1 MLSAIRS
8 GCTREVLGLE
18 CRFTVEILLVAEFK
32 RIVLIISGS
41 TNNTITDTKMD
52 TFTTFTVLFL
62 FVMGSQ
68 AQNSK

>member
-1 MLSAIRS
+1 MLSANRS
-8 GCTREVLGLE
+8 GCTREVLGLDS
-18 CRFTVEILLVAEFK
+18 RFTVEILLVAEFK
-32 RIVLIISGS
+32 RSINS

-52 TFTTFTVLFL
+52 TFTTLTVLFL